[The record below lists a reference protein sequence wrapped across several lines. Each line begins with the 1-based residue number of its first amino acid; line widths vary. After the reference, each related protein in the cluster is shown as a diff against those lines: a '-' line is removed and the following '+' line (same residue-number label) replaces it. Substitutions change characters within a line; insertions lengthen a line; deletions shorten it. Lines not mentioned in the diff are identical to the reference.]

1 MNILCL
7 TGKFGMHKSMP
18 IEGNMKRR
26 SRTEYSLLNIVA
38 GVGGYII
45 NTILGFV
52 CRMVFVQCL
61 AADYLG
67 VNGLFTN
74 ILSMLS
80 LAELGIGG
88 AIVYALYKPLAENNE
103 KKIASLVKVYGTAYK
118 IIGITVGVV
127 GMFLM
132 PFLDIIIREQP
143 NISES
148 IYVLYLLNLFN
159 TVITYFFS
167 YRSSLLIAAQQNYI
181 VVGINYTVTI
191 LQSIFQMI
199 VLVLTHNYM
208 AYILIQTVGTI
219 IYNLVVS
226 RAAVIRFPCIA
237 DKNVEP
243 LPQNEKKALFKN
255 IRDLTFYKVS
265 GLLVNSTDNILI
277 TFFQGL
283 ATTGVASNYTLLVN
297 TLNSLLGQV
306 FNSLTASIGNHN
318 ATESEDRKFKMFNFM
333 NLMNFWIF
341 GWAALGIVFCSSDLV
356 RLCFGE
362 EYVLPLRI
370 PFVLALN
377 FYTVGMMNAVWTYKH
392 TLGLFR
398 YGRFLQII
406 TGILNIIFSVI
417 LGRSWG
423 LFGILFATF
432 IARACTNLWYD
443 PYAIFKHGFHKRPLH
458 YLKKYIYFIVVLLVA
473 AIACYFSLKLVCGSL
488 IVRVLLEVLICS
500 VVTNVVFFCAF
511 CKTAEFSILKE
522 VLTNVCSILRKR

>member
-1 MNILCL
+1 ME
-7 TGKFGMHKSMP
+7 S
-18 IEGNMKRR
+18 R
-26 SRTEYSLLNIVA
+26 SRTEYSILNIIA

-45 NTILGFV
+45 NTILGFI
-52 CRMVFVQCL
+52 CRMVFVKYL

-118 IIGITVGVV
+118 IIGIIVGVV
-127 GMFLM
+127 GMCLV
-132 PFLDIIIREQP
+132 PFLDLIITEQP

-148 IYVLYLLNLFN
+148 IYILYLLNLFN
-159 TVITYFFS
+159 TVITYLYS

-181 VVGINYTVTI
+181 VVGINYFITI

-199 VLVLTHNYM
+199 VLAVTHNYM
-208 AYILIQTVGTI
+208 IYIFIQTIGTI
-219 IYNLVVS
+219 IYNLSVS
-226 RAAVIRFPCIA
+226 HVAVMKFPCIA
-237 DKNVEP
+237 DKNIDP
-243 LPQNEKKALFKN
+243 LPQNEKKALFKD

-283 ATTGVASNYTLLVN
+283 ATTGIASNYTLLVN
-297 TLNSLLGQV
+297 TINSLLGQV

-341 GWAALGIVFCSSDLV
+341 GWAALGIIFCSSDVV

-362 EYVLPLRI
+362 EYVLSLKIPL
-370 PFVLALN
+370 VMALN

-392 TLGLFR
+392 TLGLFK

-417 LGRSWG
+417 LGKSWG

-443 PYAIFKHGFHKRPLH
+443 PYAIFKHGFHKSPLY
-458 YLKKYIYFIVVLLVA
+458 YLKKYIYFIMVLFVA
-473 AIACYFSLKLVCGSL
+473 ALACHFSLKLVFGSL
-488 IVRVLLEVLICS
+488 MVQVLLEIIICS
-500 VVTNVVFFCAF
+500 VVINAIFLCAF
-511 CKTAEFSILKE
+511 YRTTEFEILKNVIANIFSILIK
-522 VLTNVCSILRKR
+522 KK

>member
-1 MNILCL
+1 M
-7 TGKFGMHKSMP
+7 
-18 IEGNMKRR
+18 EGR
-26 SRTEYSLLNIVA
+26 SRTEYSLLTIVA

-45 NTILGFV
+45 NTILGFI
-52 CRMVFVQCL
+52 CRMVFVKCL

-74 ILSMLS
+74 ILSVLS

-118 IIGITVGVV
+118 IIGITVGVA
-127 GMFLM
+127 GICLM
-132 PFLDIIIREQP
+132 PFLDIIITEQP

-148 IYVLYLLNLFN
+148 IYILYLINLFN
-159 TVITYFFS
+159 TVITYFYS

-191 LQSIFQMI
+191 LQSILQMI
-199 VLVLTHNYM
+199 ALIGTHNYM
-208 AYILIQTVGTI
+208 AYILIQTIGTA
-219 IYNLVVS
+219 IYNVSVS
-226 RAAVIRFPCIA
+226 RVAVKKFPCIA

-243 LPQNEKKALFKN
+243 LPKSEKKALFKD
-255 IRDLTFYKVS
+255 IKDLTFYKVS

-283 ATTGVASNYTLLVN
+283 ATTGIASNYTLLVN

-318 ATESEDRKFKMFNFM
+318 ATESENKKFEMFNFM

-356 RLCFGE
+356 CLCFGE
-362 EYVLPLRI
+362 EYVMPLKI
-370 PFVLALN
+370 PLVMALN
-377 FYTVGMMNAVWTYKH
+377 FYTVGMMNAIWTYKH

-406 TGILNIIFSVI
+406 TGILNIFFSVM
-417 LGRSWG
+417 LGKSWG

-443 PYAIFKHGFHKRPLH
+443 VYAVYKHGFHRSPIH
-458 YLKKYIYFIVVLLVA
+458 YLKKYMYFTMVLFIA
-473 AIACYFSLKLVCGSL
+473 AIACHFSLKLVFGPL
-488 IVRVLLEVLICS
+488 VIRVLLEIIVCS
-500 VVTNVVFFCAF
+500 VAINVVFFCAF
-511 CKTAEFSILKE
+511 CKTTEFGMLRKVAANVFSILERKSKTTKE
-522 VLTNVCSILRKR
+522 HFK